1 MTAPRRKIAALLS
14 ASALVVPEAACP
26 LCIIGGSGEPSERG
40 GSGMPPEHPEVGG
53 EAKEAEEVLS
63 YWFPDDLADA
73 DMETLRRHGKR
84 WMAGGPGVDREIT
97 KRFGDV
103 LERARGAEL
112 DHWAQTPR
120 GRLALIIVLDQFSRN
135 IYRGSPLSYSQDTK
149 ALKLAIEGI
158 ELGMDRDLMAVERN
172 FFWLPLGHSEDLAL
186 HERSVLHAEEEAAIA
201 PPRLKAMAE
210 FGVSQARAAREVI
223 ARFGR
228 HPHRN
233 EILGRD
239 STPEELEY
247 LRTET
252 PPHLRQPPSS

>member
-1 MTAPRRKIAALLS
+1 MPPEQ
-14 ASALVVPEAACP
+14 PEAA
-26 LCIIGGSGEPSERG
+26 GET
-40 GSGMPPEHPEVGG
+40 
-53 EAKEAEEVLS
+53 KEAVEVLS

-73 DMETLRRHGKR
+73 DMETLRRHGQR
-84 WMAGGPGVDREIT
+84 WMAGGLEVDREIT
-97 KRFGDV
+97 ERFGEL
-103 LERARGAEL
+103 LERARRGEL

-149 ALKLAIEGI
+149 ALKLAVEGI
-158 ELGMDRDLMAVERN
+158 ESGMDRDLMPVERN
-172 FFWLPLGHSEDLAL
+172 FFWLPLSHSEDLAL
-186 HERSVLHAEEEAAIA
+186 HERSVLHAEDEAAIA
-201 PPRLKAMAE
+201 PPRLKAMFE
-210 FGVSQARAAREVI
+210 FGISQAKAARDVI

-252 PPHLRQPPSS
+252 PPHLRQPPS